1 MGRMVMFDLDG
12 TLVDSVQDLANALN
26 SVRISYGAE
35 PLPVGTVKNIIGDGI
50 KVLVQRALHDIDA
63 DLPLA
68 VTQVQKFY
76 AEHLTDNTV
85 LYPGVFETL
94 HKFRSSGMILAVVTN
109 KNSREAS
116 RILQELKV
124 ADFFPDIVGGDSGF
138 RLKPDPEALISLQQK
153 YGVAKADCW
162 MVGDHFTDLESGR
175 RAGFRRIFCTYGFGQ
190 CREEMPDFTVDS
202 FDRIA
207 DVIGKF

>member
-1 MGRMVMFDLDG
+1 MGKLVIFDLDG
-12 TLVDSVQDLANALN
+12 TLVDSVQDLADALN

-35 PLPVGTVKNIIGDGI
+35 LLPVDTVKNIIGDGI
-50 KVLVQRALHDIDA
+50 KVLVQRALQDVDA
-63 DLPLA
+63 DLILA
-68 VTQVQKFY
+68 LTQVQKFY

-85 LYPGVFETL
+85 LYQGVFETL
-94 HKFRSSGMILAVVTN
+94 QKLRRSGMIMAVVTN

-124 ADFFPDIVGGDSGF
+124 ADVFSDIIGGDSGF

-153 YGVAKADCW
+153 YGVEKKDCW

-175 RAGFRRIFCTYGFGQ
+175 RAGFKRIFCTYGFGQ
-190 CREEMPDFTVDS
+190 CREEIPDFTVDS
-202 FDRIA
+202 FDSIA
-207 DVIGKF
+207 DII